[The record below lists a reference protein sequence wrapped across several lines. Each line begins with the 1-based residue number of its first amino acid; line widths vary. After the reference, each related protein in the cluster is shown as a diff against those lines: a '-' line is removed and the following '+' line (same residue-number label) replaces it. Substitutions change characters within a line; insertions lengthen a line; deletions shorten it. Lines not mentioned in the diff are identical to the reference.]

1 MSSRSPDLPN
11 QPPPKPVLQEGAAGG
26 VWPVFLTAHA
36 VLIEQVE
43 ARLTAAGLPP
53 LAWYDVLWALERAEG
68 GRMRLAGLAEKIVL
82 SRSNMTRL
90 VDRLEEAGLVRRERS
105 TEDRRGAFAAL
116 TPAGA
121 ELRARMWPVYRQA
134 IDELFE
140 RHLEAGEAEKMQAA
154 LRRMLDAV
162 RGRPAALAGK
172 SVA

>member
-1 MSSRSPDLPN
+1 MNPISPGEPKQQLP
-11 QPPPKPVLQEGAAGG
+11 QAIEERTPAQT

-43 ARLTAAGLPP
+43 TRLAAADLPQ
-53 LAWYDVLWALERAEG
+53 LAWYDVLWALERADG

-90 VDRLEEAGLVRRERS
+90 VDRLEDAGLVRRERS

-121 ELRARMWPVYRQA
+121 ALRARMWPVYQQA
-134 IDELFE
+134 IAELFE
-140 RHLEAGEAEKMQAA
+140 RHLEADEAEKMKAG
-154 LRRMLDAV
+154 LRRVLNAV
-162 RGRPAALAGK
+162 RGTPAAG
-172 SVA
+172 